1 MISGFS
7 VLSALFIYSLSLI
20 PVCLMRR
27 STKFLEKGGTSALL
41 LAFAFATARL
51 ILPFEMPATFAIR
64 SWNLLGVPLKFFRT
78 YPTVTRLLL
87 AVWGI
92 GAIVVTRNDVV
103 DLYRAHKQC
112 DGYNI
117 EEREHVQKVAERLR
131 IPCPVLVTSST
142 EIPYVAGIFRC
153 KIYIPDVELPEE
165 DLEFILAHEGQH
177 VRSHDALIK
186 LVFGIM
192 SALMWWNPI
201 AHWSRREINALLE
214 LRCDARVT
222 KDMDELKRVRYA
234 VMLKNMAKRV
244 VSGRRMPVLAL
255 DESFAVGQ
263 PNLLDQRVRVIASRN
278 YKPPQFVRTAIQFV
292 VLAVVFCLSYLVIF
306 QSAIAPPSER
316 LEDELEVHYKED
328 YNGPTFDVGPGNAFI
343 MKTADGR
350 YQLFIDYRFSR
361 YLTEDEVTS
370 DQYKDLL
377 IITEDRQR

>member
-112 DGYNI
+112 DGYDI
-117 EEREHVQKVAERLR
+117 EEREHVQEVAERLC
-131 IPCPVLVTSST
+131 IPCPVLVTPST
-142 EIPYVAGIFRC
+142 EIPYVAGIFRY

-165 DLEFILAHEGQH
+165 ELEFILAHEGQH

-263 PNLLDQRVRVIASRN
+263 PNLLDQRVRVIASRD
-278 YKPPQFVRTAIQFV
+278 YKPPRFVRTAVQFV
-292 VLAVVFCLSYLVIF
+292 VLAAVFCLSYLVIF
-306 QSAIAPPSER
+306 QAVVPPP
-316 LEDELEVHYKED
+316 DEYIPNNLKTDYEEN
-328 YNGPTFDVGPGNAFI
+328 YNGFVFDEGLGSAFI
-343 MKTADGR
+343 MKDPDGQYR
-350 YQLFIDYRFSR
+350 LFIDYRFDR
-361 YLTEDEVTS
+361 YLTTEEVAS
-370 DQYKDLL
+370 SQYKDLF
-377 IITEDRQR
+377 IFERDE